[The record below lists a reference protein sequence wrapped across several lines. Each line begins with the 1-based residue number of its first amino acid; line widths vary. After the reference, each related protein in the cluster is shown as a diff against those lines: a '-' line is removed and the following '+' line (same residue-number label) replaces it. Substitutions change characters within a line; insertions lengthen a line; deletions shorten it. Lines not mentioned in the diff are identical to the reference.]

1 MLATDFVAE
10 LAVSLAVQGERA
22 EALTL
27 VDESIAIQVKFGRPL
42 HLPALF
48 LAKGL
53 AFASGN
59 MPDILSVEECLG
71 EAMRLARQQSALS
84 FELRAGLELARVWI
98 DRGEVQRAH
107 DLVEPIYRQF
117 SEGFAT
123 PDLIV
128 AKNMIEPTST
138 MSRQAG

>member
-1 MLATDFVAE
+1 M
-10 LAVSLAVQGERA
+10 S
-22 EALTL
+22 
-27 VDESIAIQVKFGRPL
+27 
-42 HLPALF
+42 
-48 LAKGL
+48 
-53 AFASGN
+53 
-59 MPDILSVEECLG
+59 
-71 EAMRLARQQSALS
+71 LARQQSALS

-128 AKNMIEPTST
+128 AKKMLEPTGA
-138 MSRQAG
+138 MARQAG